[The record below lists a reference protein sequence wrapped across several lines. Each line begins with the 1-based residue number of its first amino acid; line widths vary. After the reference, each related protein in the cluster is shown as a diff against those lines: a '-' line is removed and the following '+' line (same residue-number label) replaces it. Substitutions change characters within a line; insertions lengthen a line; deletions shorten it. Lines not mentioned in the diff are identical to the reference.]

1 MINPGMILKLKGLK
15 DKFVENHPKF
25 PMFLNAVYNKA
36 LVEGSVIEIT
46 VTRPD
51 GEKLT
56 SNIKLKDSDI
66 EMFRELQ
73 GLAGDKR

>member
-1 MINPGMILKLKGLK
+1 MILKLKGLK

-56 SNIKLKDSDI
+56 SNIKLKESDI

-73 GLAGDKR
+73 GLVGDKR

>member
-56 SNIKLKDSDI
+56 SNIKLKESDI

-73 GLAGDKR
+73 GLVGDKR